1 MGKVKLT
8 KIIASSLIAVSVLA
22 LNPIGASAEWRK
34 DNTGWW
40 YSEGDD
46 SWAIGWRNIDGKYY
60 NFDYSGY
67 MQSNT
72 IVDGNTLDA
81 SGAVIKTGVGTLS
94 REDFN
99 FEGTDTTNS
108 LKGYKNIIDWFYA
121 NDYVKG
127 WGCYLSQKDS
137 EYGKDKSQTSKGIKI
152 GSSLSEVLAAYGNT
166 EIKNVTSGDM
176 LYMYGDWKSNPEKK
190 CVTYSYY
197 EGITRF
203 NIRFYFDASDKLVV
217 IAYTVNESTF
227 PQGIDQAQQLT
238 NQYRAKIKTLSK

>member
-1 MGKVKLT
+1 MKKLKLT
-8 KIIASSLIAVSVLA
+8 KVIAGSLIAVSVLA
-22 LNPIGASAEWRK
+22 LNPIGASAQWKK

-40 YSEGDD
+40 YTEGD
-46 SWAIGWRNIDGKYY
+46 SWAIGWRNIDGKNY

-67 MQSNT
+67 MQANT
-72 IVDGNTLDA
+72 IIDGNTLDA

-99 FEGTDTTNS
+99 FEGTDTINS
-108 LKGYKNIIDWFYA
+108 LEGYKNIIDWFYSK
-121 NDYVKG
+121 DYVKG

-137 EYGKDKSQTSKGIKI
+137 EYGKEKSQTGKGIKI
-152 GSSLSEVLAAYGNT
+152 GSSLSEVIAAYGNT
-166 EIKNVTSGDM
+166 EVKNVTGGDIF
-176 LYMYGDWKSNPEKK
+176 YSYADWKTNPEKK

-203 NIRFYFDASDKLVV
+203 NIRFYFDSSDKLVV

-227 PQGIDQAQQLT
+227 PQGADLAEQLT
-238 NQYRAKIKTLSK
+238 SQYRAKIKAISK